1 MLVEFIAVSGAV
13 GIAVIIFL
21 IIVALADKPAKAFIT
36 ALIMSYLL
44 YFVYIFILN
53 RILKHKEE
61 GHTAETR
68 HK

>member
-1 MLVEFIAVSGAV
+1 MLVDFLIALGAT

-21 IIVALADKPAKAFIT
+21 IVVALADQPTKAFIT

-44 YFVYIFILN
+44 YFAYIFILN

-61 GHTAETR
+61 GHTAER
-68 HK
+68 RYK